1 MQRDCWIPGGSRERG
16 LGGLWCAL
24 TPFSLLPQ
32 APSTPRMI
40 GGAPRAPQQP
50 RVSGAPPSRHAN
62 PQPCTIFWFPVFHQR
77 VMGSEAWGGGGA
89 QLWGGTTWGGGGGA
103 QPGGPT
109 CRVLEAGGLL
119 RWVTP
124 ATAGCVWGSGRVGWG
139 GADTWAPVS
148 GGKGLPW
155 VGRGPV
161 YGGGAFGGLGAAG
174 TAGRGSSSRRRRA
187 ATAHLLFSCV
197 SGVGPKRRPGGPPRT
212 LGPPPPPPGV
222 HVHRE
227 EGATVAAG
235 TGEPA
240 VSMATGLRFAGKK
253 R

>member
-1 MQRDCWIPGGSRERG
+1 MCPNPFLSPPPGPQHAEDDRGGPASPPAAQGEWGPPLPSRQPPAVHNFLVSCFSSARDGERG
-16 LGGLWCAL
+16 LGW
-24 TPFSLLPQ
+24 
-32 APSTPRMI
+32 R
-40 GGAPRAPQQP
+40 
-50 RVSGAPPSRHAN
+50 
-62 PQPCTIFWFPVFHQR
+62 
-77 VMGSEAWGGGGA
+77 
-89 QLWGGTTWGGGGGA
+89 GGTALGGHNLGGGGGA